1 MRAERSAC
9 LLLRDLMVTVMVRV
23 SKRAVALPKPVIEC
37 IISLFGNVSAQTY
50 EISRKASPSR
60 FSQGL
65 LCSFSY
71 MLLRLAVG
79 DECL

>member
-50 EISRKASPSR
+50 EISRKGSLASFLMKHCFP
-60 FSQGL
+60 FPL
-65 LCSFSY
+65 P
-71 MLLRLAVG
+71 AT
-79 DECL
+79 

>member
-50 EISRKASPSR
+50 EISRKASLSR

-65 LCSFSY
+65 LYPFPCL
-71 MLLRLAVG
+71 LLRLAER
-79 DECL
+79 DE